1 MRLNTA
7 VSRMMRWGGCA
18 ALLALLAASSYAGRS
33 AQSVPIVPVMM
44 QIVPDEALAASTV
57 SKTTE
62 QLARRREDALALL
75 ESVLGDPAADEA
87 ARKQALLE
95 KTRIAARMEK
105 EAALCALLAH
115 MGFDQ
120 TAVIAGEDVLS
131 IVAPW
136 QIAENE
142 QSRLQM
148 IDAAAAQSGF
158 SADAIKIIL
167 AKK

>member
-1 MRLNTA
+1 MSVNTS
-7 VSRMMRWGGCA
+7 VLRMMRWGGCA
-18 ALLALLAASSYAGRS
+18 ALLALLAASSYAGRREE
-33 AQSVPIVPVMM
+33 SVPVVPVMV
-44 QIVPDEALAASTV
+44 QIMPDEALAAATV
-57 SKTTE
+57 QKTTE
-62 QLARRREDALALL
+62 ELAHKREEALALL
-75 ESVLGDPAADEA
+75 ESVLSDPAADET

-105 EAALCALLAH
+105 EAAICALLAH

-120 TAVIAGEDVLS
+120 TAVIAGEDALS
-131 IVAPW
+131 IIAPW